1 MTARPRLMLADDHS
15 LLCEGLRG
23 LLEPD
28 NEVIGI
34 VHDGR
39 DVVAEVERLEPDLV
53 LLDISLPGKDGLT
66 LAREL
71 RERRPEQRI
80 MILTMHAERLYADEA
95 LRAGARAFVLKLA
108 SGSELRFA
116 VSEVL
121 AGRTYITPLLA
132 SAAGASGAPGQN
144 EAGASL
150 ATDGP
155 PLTARQ
161 LEVLHLVGRG
171 LTTLEVAHE
180 LGVSDK
186 AVEFHKARIKK
197 ALGLSSNAA
206 LMRYAVAHKIV

>member
-39 DVVAEVERLEPDLV
+39 EVVAEVERLAPDLV

-71 RERRPEQRI
+71 RERRPEQRV

-95 LRAGARAFVLKLA
+95 LRAGARAYVLKLA

-132 SAAGASGAPGQN
+132 SAGSASGQN

-180 LGVSDK
+180 MGVSEK

>member
-1 MTARPRLMLADDHS
+1 MSARPRLMLADDHS

-39 DVVAEVERLEPDLV
+39 EVVAAVQRLEPDLV
-53 LLDISLPGKDGLT
+53 MLDISLPGKDGLT

-71 RERRPEQRI
+71 HAVRPEQRV
-80 MILTMHAERLYADEA
+80 MILTMHADRLYADEA

-132 SAAGASGAPGQN
+132 SAPSASAQN

-161 LEVLHLVGRG
+161 LEVLQLVGRG

-180 LGVSDK
+180 LGVSEK

-206 LMRYAVAHKIV
+206 LMRYAVANKIV

>member
-53 LLDISLPGKDGLT
+53 MLDISLPGKDGLT

-95 LRAGARAFVLKLA
+95 LRAGARAYVLKLA

-132 SAAGASGAPGQN
+132 SASGASAQN

-180 LGVSDK
+180 MGVSEK

>member
-28 NEVIGI
+28 NEVIGV

-39 DVVAEVERLEPDLV
+39 EVVAAVERLEPDLV
-53 LLDISLPGKDGLT
+53 MLDISLPGKDGLT

-71 RERRPEQRI
+71 RQRRPGQRV
-80 MILTMHAERLYADEA
+80 MILTMHADRLYADEA

-132 SAAGASGAPGQN
+132 SAGGAPGPH

-161 LEVLHLVGRG
+161 LEVLGFVGRG
-171 LTTLEVAHE
+171 LTTIEVAHE
-180 LGVSDK
+180 MGVSEK

-206 LMRYAVAHKIV
+206 LMRYAVTHKIV

>member
-1 MTARPRLMLADDHS
+1 MLADDHS

-39 DVVAEVERLEPDLV
+39 EVVAAVQRLEPDLV
-53 LLDISLPGKDGLT
+53 MLDISLPGKDGLT

-71 RERRPEQRI
+71 HAVRPEQRV
-80 MILTMHAERLYADEA
+80 MILTMHADRLYADEA

-132 SAAGASGAPGQN
+132 SAAGGSGQN

-161 LEVLHLVGRG
+161 LEVLQLVGRG

-180 LGVSDK
+180 LGVSEK

-206 LMRYAVAHKIV
+206 LMRYAVANKIV

>member
-1 MTARPRLMLADDHS
+1 MSARPRLLLADDHS

-28 NEVIGI
+28 NEVVGV

-39 DVVAEVERLEPDLV
+39 DVVETVERLNPDLV
-53 LLDISLPGKDGLT
+53 MLDISLPGKDGLT

-71 RERRPEQRI
+71 RAARPEQRV
-80 MILTMHAERLYADEA
+80 MVLTMHADRLYAVEA

-132 SAAGASGAPGQN
+132 TAAGASSATA
-144 EAGASL
+144 AGSSL
-150 ATDGP
+150 ATDGL

-161 LEVLHLVGRG
+161 LEVLQLVGRG
-171 LTTLEVAHE
+171 LTTTEVAQE
-180 LGVSDK
+180 MGVSEK
-186 AVEFHKARIKK
+186 AVEFHKTRIKK

-206 LMRYAVAHKIV
+206 LMRYAVSHKIV

>member
-1 MTARPRLMLADDHS
+1 MTMRPRLMLADDHS

-39 DVVAEVERLEPDLV
+39 EVVAEVERLEPDLV

-95 LRAGARAFVLKLA
+95 LRAGARAYVLKLA

-132 SAAGASGAPGQN
+132 SAGSASGQN

-180 LGVSDK
+180 MGVSEK

>member
-1 MTARPRLMLADDHS
+1 VSARPRLVLADDHS

-28 NEVIGI
+28 NEVVGI

-39 DVVAEVERLEPDLV
+39 DVVETVERLDPDLV
-53 LLDISLPGKDGLT
+53 MLDISLPGKDGLT

-71 RERRPEQRI
+71 RAARSAQRV
-80 MILTMHAERLYADEA
+80 MILTMHADRLYADEA

-121 AGRTYITPLLA
+121 AGRTYVTPLLA
-132 SAAGASGAPGQN
+132 TAAGASSAT
-144 EAGASL
+144 EAGSSL

-161 LEVLHLVGRG
+161 LEVLRLVGRG

-180 LGVSDK
+180 MGVSEK
-186 AVEFHKARIKK
+186 AVEFHKTRIKK

-206 LMRYAVAHKIV
+206 LMRYAVSHKIV

>member
-1 MTARPRLMLADDHS
+1 MSGRPRLVLADDHS

-28 NEVIGI
+28 NEVVGI

-39 DVVAEVERLEPDLV
+39 DVVETVERLDPDLV
-53 LLDISLPGKDGLT
+53 MLDISLPGKDGLT

-71 RERRPEQRI
+71 RAARPAQRV
-80 MILTMHAERLYADEA
+80 MILTMHADRLYADEA

-132 SAAGASGAPGQN
+132 TAAGASSAT
-144 EAGASL
+144 EAGSSL

-161 LEVLHLVGRG
+161 LEVLRLIGRG
-171 LTTLEVAHE
+171 LTTHEVAQE
-180 LGVSDK
+180 RGVSEK
-186 AVEFHKARIKK
+186 AVEFHKTRIKK

-206 LMRYAVAHKIV
+206 LMRYAVSHKIV

>member
-1 MTARPRLMLADDHS
+1 MLADDHS

-28 NEVIGI
+28 NEVIGV

-39 DVVAEVERLEPDLV
+39 NVVAEVERLEPDLV

-71 RERRPEQRI
+71 RERRPSQRI

-95 LRAGARAFVLKLA
+95 LRAGARAYVLKLA

-132 SAAGASGAPGQN
+132 SAAGPSGAPAQN
-144 EAGASL
+144 DAGASL

-161 LEVLHLVGRG
+161 LEVLRLVGRG

-180 LGVSDK
+180 LGVSEK

-206 LMRYAVAHKIV
+206 LMRYAVAHNIV

>member
-1 MTARPRLMLADDHS
+1 MTARPRLLLADDHS

-23 LLEPD
+23 ILEPD
-28 NEVIGI
+28 NEIVGI

-39 DVVAEVERLEPDLV
+39 DVMAATERYEPDV
-53 LLDISLPGKDGLT
+53 VILDISLPGKDGLT

-71 RERRPEQRI
+71 RAARPGQRV
-80 MILTMHAERLYADEA
+80 MILTMHADRLYADEA

-121 AGRTYITPLLA
+121 AGRTYVTPLLA
-132 SAAGASGAPGQN
+132 SAAGASGPDAP
-144 EAGASL
+144 GASL

-161 LEVLHLVGRG
+161 LEVLHYVGRG

-180 LGVSDK
+180 MGVSEK
-186 AVEFHKARIKK
+186 AVEFHKTRIKK

>member
-1 MTARPRLMLADDHS
+1 MRPRVMLADDHS

-23 LLEPD
+23 ILEPD
-28 NEVIGI
+28 NEVVGI

-39 DVVAEVERLEPDLV
+39 DVVAAVLRLEPDLV
-53 LLDISLPGKDGLT
+53 MLDISLPGKDGLT

-71 RERRPEQRI
+71 HEVRPEQRV
-80 MILTMHAERLYADEA
+80 MILTMHADRLYADEA

-121 AGRTYITPLLA
+121 AGRTYITPLLP
-132 SAAGASGAPGQN
+132 SAGGAPAQN

-150 ATDGP
+150 TTDGP

-161 LEVLHLVGRG
+161 LEVLRFVGRG

-180 LGVSDK
+180 LGVSEK

-206 LMRYAVAHKIV
+206 LMRYAVAHNIV

>member
-1 MTARPRLMLADDHS
+1 MSARPRLVLADDHS

-28 NEVIGI
+28 NEVVGI

-39 DVVAEVERLEPDLV
+39 DVVETVERLDPDLV
-53 LLDISLPGKDGLT
+53 MLDISLPGKDGLT

-71 RERRPEQRI
+71 RAARPAQRV
-80 MILTMHAERLYADEA
+80 MILTMHADRLYADEA

-132 SAAGASGAPGQN
+132 TAAGASSAT
-144 EAGASL
+144 EAGSSL

-161 LEVLHLVGRG
+161 LEVLRLVGRG
-171 LTTLEVAHE
+171 LTTQEVAHE
-180 LGVSDK
+180 MGVSEK
-186 AVEFHKARIKK
+186 AVEFHKTRIKK

-206 LMRYAVAHKIV
+206 LMRYAVSHKIV

>member
-1 MTARPRLMLADDHS
+1 MRPRLMLADDHS

-39 DVVAEVERLEPDLV
+39 EVVAEVERLEPDLV

-95 LRAGARAFVLKLA
+95 LRAGARAYVLKLA

-132 SAAGASGAPGQN
+132 SAGSASGQN

-180 LGVSDK
+180 MGVSEK

>member
-53 LLDISLPGKDGLT
+53 MLDISLPGKDGLT

-71 RERRPEQRI
+71 RERRPGQRI
-80 MILTMHAERLYADEA
+80 MILTMHADRLYADEA

-132 SAAGASGAPGQN
+132 SAAGASGQN

-180 LGVSDK
+180 MGVSEK

-206 LMRYAVAHKIV
+206 LMRYAVVHKIV